1 MLKTRVIPT
10 LLYRDTQLVKGTRFD
25 SWRPIGAAMQAIKV
39 YEMRGVDELIFVDIR
54 ATLED
59 RDPDY
64 QLIDELADECFMP
77 LTVGGGVRTIDQVGK
92 LLRVGADKVCV
103 GSAMIESP
111 GLVDQI
117 ASRFGS
123 QCAVVSIDFRRTG
136 DRCSVATRSGTID
149 TGRDPVELAVEAANR
164 GAGEI
169 LLTSVDRD
177 GTMTGYDI
185 PLLRAVTSAVSIPV
199 IAAGG
204 AGTYE
209 HMAEAILDGK
219 ASAVAAA
226 AMYHFTQQTPLE
238 AKRHLASRGIP
249 VRL

>member
-10 LLYRDTQLVKGTRFD
+10 LLYRDTGLVKGTRFD

-54 ATLED
+54 ATLEG
-59 RDPDY
+59 RPPDY
-64 QLIDELADECFMP
+64 QLIDDLADDCFMP
-77 LTVGGGVRTIDQVGK
+77 LTVGGGLRTIDEVGK
-92 LLRVGADKVCV
+92 LLRVGADKVCI
-103 GSAMIESP
+103 GTATIEGP
-111 GLVDQI
+111 ELIDQV
-117 ASRFGS
+117 ASRYGS
-123 QCAVVSIDFRRTG
+123 QCAVVSIDVRRTEAG
-136 DRCSVATRSGTID
+136 CRVVVRSGTAE
-149 TGRDPVELAVEAANR
+149 TTRDPVEVAIEAARR
-164 GAGEI
+164 GAGEL

-177 GTMTGYDI
+177 GTMTGYDV
-185 PLLRAVTSAVSIPV
+185 PLVRAVSEAVSIPV

-209 HMAEAILDGK
+209 HMAEVILAGK

-226 AMYHFTQQTPLE
+226 AMFHFTQQTPLE
-238 AKRHLASRGIP
+238 AKRYLASRGIP

>member
-10 LLYRDTQLVKGTRFD
+10 LLYSDAGLVKGQQFD

-54 ATLED
+54 ATIEG
-59 RDPDY
+59 RAPDY

-77 LTVGGGVRTIDQVGK
+77 LTVGGGVRTIEQVGK

-103 GSAMIESP
+103 GSAMLESP
-111 GLVDQI
+111 TIVDEI
-117 ASRFGS
+117 ASRYGS
-123 QCAVVSIDFRRTG
+123 QCAVVSIDVKRTSDG
-136 DRCSVATRSGTID
+136 CRVMARSGTVATD
-149 TGRDPVELAVEAANR
+149 REPVELAVEAARR

-169 LLTSVDRD
+169 LLQSVDRD
-177 GTMTGYDI
+177 GTMTGYDVA
-185 PLLRAVTSAVSIPV
+185 LVRAVTDAVSIPV
-199 IAAGG
+199 IASGG
-204 AGTYE
+204 AGSYA
-209 HMAEAILDGK
+209 HMAEVLLEGK
-219 ASAVAAA
+219 AAAVAAA
-226 AMYHFTQQTPLE
+226 AMYHFTQHTPLE